1 MTDSRATKLDTSAA
15 EDRLRDLQALTDVR
29 LGHLAV
35 EDLLVELLDR
45 VLGILEADTAA
56 VLLLDERSNELVA
69 RAARGIEEEVR
80 QGVRIPVGR
89 GFAGRVAAEKQ
100 AVILDHVDD
109 TTVTNPLLWEAG
121 IQVMLGVPL
130 LAAGGV
136 IGVLHV
142 GRKDARPFTAHDAEL
157 LHVVADRVAGA
168 THARELELERA
179 AARVLQRSLLPSA
192 LPRISDLELAARY
205 MPAGGGDLG
214 GDWYD
219 AFTLRSGQV
228 WVVTGDVAGHGFRA
242 AVVMGR
248 LRSTIRAYAL
258 EERSPEQVLELAD
271 HKLQHFEPEEMAT
284 VACAVAS
291 PPFDSV
297 RLAIA
302 GHLPPVLAAPGELPA
317 LLELD
322 TGPPLG
328 ASDHRRAS
336 TVVTLAPG
344 AVLLLYTDGLVER
357 RTEPLDAGFN
367 RLLASVGA
375 EHPEIVCRRAIDGLI
390 GPGLPADDVAL
401 IAARRS
407 IESGRAPPGG

>member
-1 MTDSRATKLDTSAA
+1 MTDSRATPPDSGVA
-15 EDRLRDLQALTDVR
+15 EDRLQDLRALTDTR
-29 LGHLAV
+29 LGHLDV
-35 EDLLVELLDR
+35 DDLLVALLDR

-56 VLLLDERSNELVA
+56 VLLLDERSQELVA

-80 QGVRIPVGR
+80 QGVRVPVGR
-89 GFAGRVAAEKQ
+89 GFAGRVAAEKR
-100 AVILDHVDD
+100 AVILERVDH
-109 TTVTNPLLWEAG
+109 TTVSNPLLWEAG

-130 LAAGGV
+130 LTAGLV
-136 IGVLHV
+136 MGVLHV
-142 GRKDARPFTAHDAEL
+142 GRKEARPFTAHDAEL

-168 THARELELERA
+168 THARQLEVERA

-192 LPRISDLELAARY
+192 LPVIPGLELAARY
-205 MPAGGGDLG
+205 LPAGGGDLG

-219 AFTLRSGQV
+219 AFTLPSGQIWIV
-228 WVVTGDVAGHGFRA
+228 NGDVAGHGFRA

-271 HKLQHFEPEEMAT
+271 RKLQHFEREEMAT

-291 PPFDSV
+291 PPFDKV

-302 GHLPPVLAAPGELPA
+302 GHLPPVLAAPGVPPA

-328 ASDHRRAS
+328 APGRHGTS

-357 RTEPLDAGFN
+357 RTEPLDVGFG
-367 RLLASVGA
+367 RLLAAVSA
-375 EHPEIVCRRAIDGLI
+375 DHPEVVCRQAIERLI
-390 GPGLPADDVAL
+390 GPSVPRDDVAL
-401 IAARRS
+401 IAAGRPLEAHRPEA
-407 IESGRAPPGG
+407 ES